1 LFDQALAAAPE
12 LIAARV
18 LRADAAGHVVFDF
31 ASARVAESTPGEAQA
46 ALDSLRQEYDLA
58 WQYAQPG
65 KQRDILDV
73 ERSLFDDDWT
83 GLRARLERALQP
95 GDCPSSNWIT
105 ELAQAMGF
113 QAQLLVTLSQRL
125 RCDPYQPLTNFH
137 LAFTLVW
144 SGQAQAAIQAVENAE
159 ARGIQFD
166 WLGDAR
172 AFAALALGEFD
183 HPSLVSQQGFSL
195 FRYPRDILRLAAAGD
210 IETAKPLAE
219 AFYDDP
225 ETDEWSSL
233 MPAAMLGDRERANA
247 IAARIDA
254 RTGGTLVLI
263 NAIGMC
269 TCGAPF
275 DLDATPNFQRK
286 IEQAGFDWPPPSPI
300 NWPLK
305 DW

>member
-1 LFDQALAAAPE
+1 
-12 LIAARV
+12 
-18 LRADAAGHVVFDF
+18 
-31 ASARVAESTPGEAQA
+31 
-46 ALDSLRQEYDLA
+46 
-58 WQYAQPG
+58 
-65 KQRDILDV
+65 
-73 ERSLFDDDWT
+73 
-83 GLRARLERALQP
+83 
-95 GDCPSSNWIT
+95 
-105 ELAQAMGF
+105 M
-113 QAQLLVTLSQRL
+113 
-125 RCDPYQPLTNFH
+125 
-137 LAFTLVW
+137 
-144 SGQAQAAIQAVENAE
+144 
-159 ARGIQFD
+159 
-166 WLGDAR
+166 
-172 AFAALALGEFD
+172 
-183 HPSLVSQQGFSL
+183 
-195 FRYPRDILRLAAAGD
+195 
-210 IETAKPLAE
+210 ETAKPLAE